1 MSAVNY
7 VYQVKLQR
15 TLQGNN
21 TLILSSI
28 IVDVWSLPGNPSKE
42 EIGREAEKNL
52 SMDPSKPNHGFRW
65 VKVRKKK

>member
-7 VYQVKLQR
+7 VYRVMLTR
-15 TLQGNN
+15 TLTGNK
-21 TLILSSI
+21 TLISTI

>member
-7 VYQVKLQR
+7 VYQVMLTR
-15 TLQGNN
+15 TAGVNSPIIS
-21 TLILSSI
+21 TI